1 MSATLDN
8 PSSLAAPA
16 APGYTATFHLPD
28 GSRVIVAVAGAVAF
42 SCGGDRG
49 PTRLVILGPDRR
61 VRARGDLDALLRRA
75 GLG

>member
-1 MSATLDN
+1 MTSPQTPEN
-8 PSSLAAPA
+8 QSVSPS
-16 APGYTATFHLPD
+16 PGYTATFHLPD